1 MLQIKYFDISPCD
14 YLTDIV
20 GSSLSYDGI
29 GATGSNMKV
38 IEFIKQ
44 KQMDFQQSNAEFRA
58 LLEPKIKDWSQL
70 LNDTFTNT
78 LNNPW
83 MSRFA
88 PHDDDKSTDL
98 TSKPL
103 VMSAQTE
110 QMYLEL
116 KQQLGEETFLG
127 EWHMVDQECIDQFA
141 KVTGDSQW
149 IHTDPVRAQAES
161 PFKTTIAH
169 GFLTLALIPTL
180 TDTVNPDRNPYPNA
194 KMAVN
199 YGLNQVRFPSPVKS
213 GTRVRARTRLIGL
226 TPMKRSIEVISE
238 VSIEIENSK
247 RVACIAETVL
257 RLYFN

>member
-1 MLQIKYFDISPCD
+1 
-14 YLTDIV
+14 
-20 GSSLSYDGI
+20 
-29 GATGSNMKV
+29 MKV

-58 LLEPKIKDWSQL
+58 RLEPKIKDWSQL
-70 LNDTFTNT
+70 LNATFTNT

-83 MSRFA
+83 MSRFN
-88 PHDDDKSTDL
+88 PFEDDKPDQNDSP
-98 TSKPL
+98 SKPL
-103 VMSAQTE
+103 VLTPQT
-110 QMYLEL
+110 QKMYDEL
-116 KQQLGEETFLG
+116 SQQLGQQTYLG
-127 EWHMVDQECIDQFA
+127 KWHLVDQDCINQFA
-141 KVTGDSQW
+141 QVTGDSQW
-149 IHTDPVRAQAES
+149 IHTDPARARQES

-180 TDTVNPDRNPYPNA
+180 TDTVNPDSNPYPDA

-213 GTRVRARTRLIGL
+213 GTRVRARTRLIAV

-247 RVACIAETVL
+247 RLACIAETVL

>member
-1 MLQIKYFDISPCD
+1 
-14 YLTDIV
+14 
-20 GSSLSYDGI
+20 
-29 GATGSNMKV
+29 MKV

-83 MSRFA
+83 MSRFNPFEDEKPEPSESA
-88 PHDDDKSTDL
+88 T
-98 TSKPL
+98 KPL
-103 VMSAQTE
+103 IMTAQTE
-110 QMYLEL
+110 KMYNQL
-116 KQQLGEETFLG
+116 KLQLGEETFLG
-127 EWHMVDQECIDQFA
+127 QWYLVDQNCIDQFA
-141 KVTGDSQW
+141 EVTGDSQW
-149 IHTDPVRAQAES
+149 IHTNPERAQRES

-180 TDTVNPDRNPYPNA
+180 TDTVNPDNNPYPEA

-213 GTRVRARTRLIGL
+213 GTRVRARTRLIAV
-226 TPMKRSIEVISE
+226 TPMKRSIEIISE